1 LPSPRTF
8 NMPDLDECS
17 TLLCLRAKIGKG
29 AAEKG
34 FEYNS

>member
-1 LPSPRTF
+1 
-8 NMPDLDECS
+8 MPHLNECS
-17 TLLCLRAKIGKG
+17 TLLCLQAKIGKA